1 MAEDSGA
8 KRVHGDGPDGQDDQD
23 PLRGSRTS
31 GNGADNLKELA
42 LAAETS
48 QSKARVVLSILKE
61 MELLTEGPNQTFI
74 WGGKDADEL
83 VAATERLIVGLGVIL
98 VLLVVFIA
106 QNTRTTTVSFLVWD
120 GQVPVAVALLIAAVA
135 GLFLAG
141 LAGMLRI
148 LQLRRRVHRA
158 RR

>member
-8 KRVHGDGPDGQDDQD
+8 KREHGDGPDGQDDQD

-31 GNGADNLKELA
+31 GFW
-42 LAAETS
+42 AA
-48 QSKARVVLSILKE
+48 
-61 MELLTEGPNQTFI
+61 
-74 WGGKDADEL
+74 
-83 VAATERLIVGLGVIL
+83 IVGLGVIL